1 MTQVLQQQ
9 YQKSQ
14 ERKTTESS
22 NTSTVTATDKNISRR
37 ETKEEFQNTVMMTAL
52 LMMEYTTLNLKI
64 MQ

>member
-1 MTQVLQQQ
+1 
-9 YQKSQ
+9 
-14 ERKTTESS
+14 
-22 NTSTVTATDKNISRR
+22 VTATDKNISRR